1 MNPIEQQNENS
12 CSAEEDTHSIKNTII
27 AYDNLFTEI
36 MQEFTKVALCNKE
49 IKGTDLYKMV
59 EKAEEKMN
67 ELRIKH
73 LYIRKGWNT
82 VNNGGKN
89 E

>member
-1 MNPIEQQNENS
+1 MMKEND
-12 CSAEEDTHSIKNTII
+12 ALKETIW
-27 AYDNLFTEI
+27 AYDKLFEET

-49 IKGTDLYKMV
+49 VKGTDLYNIVK
-59 EKAEEKMN
+59 KAEEKMN

-82 VNNGGKN
+82 VNERGKN